1 MLASLMVV
9 QWVVAMGFS
18 TVVRL
23 DFGLAALTA
32 GKMAVLM
39 AGHLV
44 ASTRRKSVKLMAY
57 LLDVPTER
65 Q

>member
-9 QWVVAMGFS
+9 QWVVVMAFS
-18 TVVRL
+18 TVVRM
-23 DFGLAALTA
+23 DFGLAARTA
-32 GKMAVLM
+32 AKMAVLM

-44 ASTRRKSVKLMAY
+44 ASKARKLVKLMAY